1 MIILA
6 KSSSASSISQF
17 LTVIFLFVL
26 VLFITYITTKF
37 VGSYQK
43 VQNLNRNFEVI
54 ETFRVTNNK
63 YLQLVRA
70 ADKYIVIAIGKDEI
84 TKIAE
89 LDEDSII
96 NTSRNDTSQKE
107 VFSSLIQK
115 AGERIKKGGNNE

>member
-1 MIILA
+1 MVILA
-6 KSSSASSISQF
+6 NSSSASGISQF
-17 LTVIFLFVL
+17 LTVIFLFIL

-89 LDEDSII
+89 LDEDSVI